1 MNLRILIYII
11 ALSASFLISCR
22 HFENT
27 KGNACKEVES
37 VSKPL
42 KMVHVYF
49 FEGFNQSI
57 GEATINEL
65 KNIFDS
71 VAFEGVISFPDSA
84 YYAPR
89 NRYRADKLIRH
100 LRALQSSSSDLVIG
114 FIPKD
119 ISCRVHGYEDFGVM
133 GFTILP
139 LHTAVVST
147 HRLKVKSR
155 LQSDF
160 LKLTLHELG
169 HADGLHHCKNDSTC
183 YMRDANGQNH
193 FPELNGF
200 CEKCQAHLAKRGWK
214 L

>member
-1 MNLRILIYII
+1 MKTKFLFLTLLLM
-11 ALSASFLISCR
+11 ACVLISCFVSCV
-22 HFENT
+22 HKELTKENAKT
-27 KGNACKEVES
+27 
-37 VSKPL
+37 
-42 KMVHVYF
+42 VHVYF
-49 FEGFNQSI
+49 FEGFDQPL
-57 GEATINEL
+57 GEVTMNEL
-65 KNIFDS
+65 KQMFDS
-71 VAFEGVISFPDSA
+71 VAFEGIIPLPDSA

-89 NRYRADKLIRH
+89 SRYKADKLIRH
-100 LRALQSSSSDLVIG
+100 LRTLQSSSSDLVIG
-114 FIPKD
+114 FIPTD

-133 GFTILP
+133 GLTILP
-139 LHTAVVST
+139 LHAAVVST
-147 HRLKVKSR
+147 YRLKDKSR